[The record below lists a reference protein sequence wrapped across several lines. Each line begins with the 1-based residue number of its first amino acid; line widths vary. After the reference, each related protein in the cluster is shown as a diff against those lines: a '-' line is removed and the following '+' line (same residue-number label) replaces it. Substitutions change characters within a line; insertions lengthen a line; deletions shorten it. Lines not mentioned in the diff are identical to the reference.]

1 MRMEIEEFFG
11 DQFHKWREHFRYY
24 EMAITELESDL
35 GIIDLDWQTRLG
47 YSPIEHVKTRMK
59 TLPSI
64 VRKMKRKELPLDVE
78 ALWEHIHDV
87 AGIRIVTSFRDD
99 IYSILHHLQTRDD
112 LDIIEIKDYIEHPK
126 PSGYRSLHLIVKT
139 KVYLADRIIWVPA
152 EIQIRTLAMD
162 FWAAT
167 EHKLQYKYQ
176 HAVPEASKEELIE
189 ASLMADALDTQ
200 MGRIRQEIVKK

>member
-59 TLPSI
+59 TLPAI

-200 MGRIRQEIVKK
+200 MGRIRQEILKK

>member
-1 MRMEIEEFFG
+1 MEIEEFFG

-200 MGRIRQEIVKK
+200 MGRIRQEILKK

>member
-1 MRMEIEEFFG
+1 MEIEEFFG

-59 TLPSI
+59 TLPAI

-200 MGRIRQEIVKK
+200 MGRIRQEILKK

>member
-1 MRMEIEEFFG
+1 
-11 DQFHKWREHFRYY
+11 
-24 EMAITELESDL
+24 
-35 GIIDLDWQTRLG
+35 
-47 YSPIEHVKTRMK
+47 
-59 TLPSI
+59 
-64 VRKMKRKELPLDVE
+64 
-78 ALWEHIHDV
+78 V

-99 IYSILHHLQTRDD
+99 IYEILRHLEARDD

-139 KVYLADRIIWVPA
+139 KVYLAERIIWVPA

-176 HAVPEASKEELIE
+176 HEVPESSKEELIE
-189 ASLMADALDTQ
+189 ASRMADALDTQ
-200 MGRIRQEIVKK
+200 MGRIRQEILKK

>member
-1 MRMEIEEFFG
+1 MEIEEFFG
-11 DQFHKWREHFRYY
+11 DQFHQWRECFRYY

-78 ALWEHIHDV
+78 SLWENVHDV

-99 IYSILHHLQTRDD
+99 IYAILRHLETRDD
-112 LDIIEIKDYIEHPK
+112 LKIEVVKDYIEHPK

-139 KVYLADRIIWVPA
+139 KVYLAERIIWVPA

-176 HAVPEASKEELIE
+176 HDVPSESREELIE
-189 ASLMADALDTQ
+189 AARMADALDTQ
-200 MGRIRQEIVKK
+200 MGRIRHEILKT

>member
-200 MGRIRQEIVKK
+200 MGRIRQEILKK

>member
-1 MRMEIEEFFG
+1 MDIEEFFG
-11 DQFHKWREHFRYY
+11 DQFLQWREHFRYY

-64 VRKMKRKELPLDVE
+64 VRKMNRKGLPLEVA
-78 ALWEHIHDV
+78 ALWENVHDV
-87 AGIRIVTSFRDD
+87 AGVRIVTSFRDD
-99 IYSILHHLQTRDD
+99 IYAILSHLETRDD
-112 LDIIEIKDYIEHPK
+112 LKIEVVKDYIEHPK

-139 KVYLADRIIWVPA
+139 KVYLAERIIWVPA

-176 HAVPEASKEELIE
+176 HAVPSGSKHELIE
-189 ASLMADALDTQ
+189 AARMADALDTQ
-200 MGRIRQEIVKK
+200 MGRIRQEILKT

>member
-1 MRMEIEEFFG
+1 MEIEEFFG

-99 IYSILHHLQTRDD
+99 IYAILHHLQTRDD

-200 MGRIRQEIVKK
+200 MGRIRQEILKK

>member
-1 MRMEIEEFFG
+1 MEIEEFFG
-11 DQFHKWREHFRYY
+11 EQFQQWRERFRYY

-64 VRKMKRKELPLDVE
+64 VRKMKQKELPLEVD
-78 ALWEHIHDV
+78 ALWDHVHDV
-87 AGIRIVTSFRDD
+87 AGVRIVTSFRDD
-99 IYSILHHLQTRDD
+99 IYAILEHLRKRDD
-112 LDIIEIKDYIEHPK
+112 LQIDEVKDYIKHPK
-126 PSGYRSLHLIVKT
+126 PSGYRSLHLIVRT
-139 KVYLADRIIWVPA
+139 KVYLAERIIWVPA

-176 HAVPEASKEELIE
+176 QQIPEASRHELTE
-189 ASLMADALDTQ
+189 AANMADALDTQ
-200 MGRIRQEIVKK
+200 MGRIREQILKK

>member
-1 MRMEIEEFFG
+1 MEIEEFFG
-11 DQFHKWREHFRYY
+11 EQFHHWRERFRYY

-64 VRKMKRKELPLDVE
+64 VRKMKQKELPLEVD
-78 ALWEHIHDV
+78 ALWDHVHDV
-87 AGIRIVTSFRDD
+87 AGVRIVTSFRDD
-99 IYSILHHLQTRDD
+99 IYAILDHLKKRDD
-112 LDIIEIKDYIEHPK
+112 LQIDEVKDYIKHPK
-126 PSGYRSLHLIVKT
+126 PSGYRSLHLIVRT
-139 KVYLADRIIWVPA
+139 KVYLAERVIWVPA

-176 HAVPEASKEELIE
+176 QQIPEASRHELTE
-189 ASLMADALDTQ
+189 AANMADALDTQ
-200 MGRIRQEIVKK
+200 MGRIREQILKK

>member
-1 MRMEIEEFFG
+1 MDIEEFFG
-11 DQFHKWREHFRYY
+11 EQFHQWRERFRYY

-64 VRKMKRKELPLDVE
+64 IKKMNQKGLPLEVE
-78 ALWEHIHDV
+78 ALWDNIYDV
-87 AGIRIVTSFRDD
+87 AGVRIVTSFRDD
-99 IYSILHHLQTRDD
+99 IYAILDHLKKRDD
-112 LDIIEIKDYIEHPK
+112 LQIDEIKDYIQHPK
-126 PSGYRSLHLIVKT
+126 PSGYRSLHLIVRT
-139 KVYLADRIIWVPA
+139 KVYLAERVIWVPA

-176 HAVPEASKEELIE
+176 HQIPETSRQELTE
-189 ASLMADALDTQ
+189 AARMADALDTQ
-200 MGRIRQEIVKK
+200 MGRIREQILKT